1 MADQEKYVEE
11 ITDQED
17 NFSQWYNQVVRKAE
31 LADYA
36 PVRGCMIIRPYG
48 YAIWENIQRL
58 IDDRFKETGVVNA
71 YFPLLIPRSFIA
83 REAEHIEGFAP
94 ELAWVTRGGGEEL
107 EEPLA
112 VRPTSET
119 IIGHSYARWV
129 QSYRDLPILIN
140 LLNNVMRWEKRT
152 ILFLRTTEFLWQ
164 EGHTAHRNIEEAEE
178 RTLMMLEVYRAFA
191 EEDAAMPVIMGRKS
205 ENEKFAGALR
215 TYAIEAL
222 MKDGKALQ
230 AGTSHNLGNNF
241 AKSFDIQY
249 LDADGQ
255 RKYCA
260 TTSWGA
266 STRLIGGIIMVHGD
280 DAGLILPPRLAPY
293 QVGVVPIWRKD
304 TEKAAV
310 SAVVERVQKMLKGKV
325 RVKVD
330 LSENTPGWK
339 FNEWE
344 LRGLPAR
351 IEILGDCMRVS
362 QQLAKTLRE
371 VPHDSEGGNQELLV
385 RGGFVRQLTSG
396 IYSYLPPGNRVI
408 RKISQIVREEMDH
421 AGGQE
426 VSMPVLQPR
435 DLWDKQPASGPTRA
449 EAVGDVLFKLQDRKG
464 RDMVLGATHEEVVT
478 TLISEFV
485 RSYRDLPQLIYQ
497 VQTKFRD
504 EARPR
509 AGLLRVREFVMK
521 DLYSFDADAAG
532 LDVSY
537 RRMADAYRAIF
548 TRCGLRFIVIHADS
562 GAIGG
567 KESQEFIAVTEAG
580 EDDAMVC
587 DRCDYAAN
595 REKAAFVRIELT
607 REPEADLEE
616 VYTPNRMSIADL
628 VAFLAIPVSK
638 TMKSVCYAAGGR
650 LVLAVVL

>member
-1 MADQEKYVEE
+1 MADEEKYVEE
-11 ITDQED
+11 ITDQDD

-48 YAIWENIQRL
+48 YGIWENIQQL
-58 IDDRFKETGVVNA
+58 MDARFKETGVVNA
-71 YFPLLIPRSFIA
+71 YFPLLIPRSFIEK
-83 REAEHIEGFAP
+83 EAEHIEGFAP

-112 VRPTSET
+112 IRPTSET

-140 LLNNVMRWEKRT
+140 LWNNVMRWERRT

-222 MKDGKALQ
+222 MSDGKALQ
-230 AGTSHNLGNNF
+230 AGTSHNLGTNF

-280 DAGLILPPRLAPY
+280 NAGLILPPRLAPY
-293 QVGVVPIWRKD
+293 QVVVVPIWRKD
-304 TEKAAV
+304 AEKTAV
-310 SAVVERVQKMLKGKV
+310 NAMVERVEKMLKGKV

-330 LSENTPGWK
+330 TSENTPGWK

-344 LRGLPAR
+344 LKGVPVRMEIGPRDVQSNSVMLVRRDNRVKESVPVEALESRLPALLEEVQKALFQRAKEFRDRNTHYTDSYEEFKR
-351 IEILGDCMRVS
+351 IIAEER
-362 QQLAKTLRE
+362 
-371 VPHDSEGGNQELLV
+371 
-385 RGGFVRQLTSG
+385 GFVRVKWAEDSAAELAIKEETKAT
-396 IYSYLPPGNRVI
+396 LRVI
-408 RKISQIVREEMDH
+408 PFDQP
-421 AGGQE
+421 AGG
-426 VSMPVLQPR
+426 V
-435 DLWDKQPASGPTRA
+435 KGNCFYTGKPATC
-449 EAVGDVLFKLQDRKG
+449 E
-464 RDMVLGATHEEVVT
+464 
-478 TLISEFV
+478 
-485 RSYRDLPQLIYQ
+485 
-497 VQTKFRD
+497 
-504 EARPR
+504 
-509 AGLLRVREFVMK
+509 
-521 DLYSFDADAAG
+521 
-532 LDVSY
+532 
-537 RRMADAYRAIF
+537 AIF
-548 TRCGLRFIVIHADS
+548 ARA
-562 GAIGG
+562 
-567 KESQEFIAVTEAG
+567 
-580 EDDAMVC
+580 
-587 DRCDYAAN
+587 Y
-595 REKAAFVRIELT
+595 
-607 REPEADLEE
+607 
-616 VYTPNRMSIADL
+616 
-628 VAFLAIPVSK
+628 
-638 TMKSVCYAAGGR
+638 
-650 LVLAVVL
+650 

>member
-1 MADQEKYVEE
+1 MADEEKYVEE
-11 ITDQED
+11 IIDQDD

-48 YAIWENIQRL
+48 YGIWENIQQL
-58 IDDRFKETGVVNA
+58 MDARFKETGVVNA
-71 YFPLLIPRSFIA
+71 YFPLLIPRSFIEK
-83 REAEHIEGFAP
+83 EAEHIEGFAP

-112 VRPTSET
+112 IRPTSET

-140 LLNNVMRWEKRT
+140 LWNNVMRWERRT

-222 MKDGKALQ
+222 MSDGKALQ
-230 AGTSHNLGNNF
+230 AGTSHNLGTNF

-280 DAGLILPPRLAPY
+280 NAGLILPPRLAPY
-293 QVGVVPIWRKD
+293 QVVVVPIWRKD
-304 TEKAAV
+304 AEKTAV
-310 SAVVERVQKMLKGKV
+310 NAMVERVEKMLKGKV

-330 LSENTPGWK
+330 TSENTPGWK

-344 LRGLPAR
+344 LRGVPVRMEIGPRDVQNNSVMLVRRDNRVKESVPVEALESRLPALLEEVQKALFQRAKEFRDRNTHYTDSYEEFKR
-351 IEILGDCMRVS
+351 IIAEER
-362 QQLAKTLRE
+362 
-371 VPHDSEGGNQELLV
+371 
-385 RGGFVRQLTSG
+385 GFVRVKWAEDSAAELAIKEETKAT
-396 IYSYLPPGNRVI
+396 LRVI
-408 RKISQIVREEMDH
+408 PFDQP
-421 AGGQE
+421 AGG
-426 VSMPVLQPR
+426 V
-435 DLWDKQPASGPTRA
+435 KGNCFYTGKPATC
-449 EAVGDVLFKLQDRKG
+449 E
-464 RDMVLGATHEEVVT
+464 
-478 TLISEFV
+478 
-485 RSYRDLPQLIYQ
+485 
-497 VQTKFRD
+497 
-504 EARPR
+504 
-509 AGLLRVREFVMK
+509 
-521 DLYSFDADAAG
+521 
-532 LDVSY
+532 
-537 RRMADAYRAIF
+537 AIF
-548 TRCGLRFIVIHADS
+548 ARA
-562 GAIGG
+562 
-567 KESQEFIAVTEAG
+567 
-580 EDDAMVC
+580 
-587 DRCDYAAN
+587 Y
-595 REKAAFVRIELT
+595 
-607 REPEADLEE
+607 
-616 VYTPNRMSIADL
+616 
-628 VAFLAIPVSK
+628 
-638 TMKSVCYAAGGR
+638 
-650 LVLAVVL
+650 